1 MYTRRLQ
8 DKTRV
13 YGAKYTLKNKCI
25 QITKLMFLLPAN
37 HVAPWGLNHI
47 IINFPD
53 ILLAEECT
61 SRERLPTDGVPAEVL
76 AFLRLEL

>member
-1 MYTRRLQ
+1 
-8 DKTRV
+8 
-13 YGAKYTLKNKCI
+13 
-25 QITKLMFLLPAN
+25 MFLLPAN